1 LRGAVVASRFLRGA
15 VIASRFSRGA
25 VIARF
30 ADGALITC
38 YLVKVV
44 MFFEEIGHVEK
55 RVALQTD
62 IHECRL
68 HSGENARDA
77 SFMNAAGERIFV
89 GALEINFAQL
99 IVFDQRHFGLV
110 PVGRDHQF
118 LAHSGL
124 HPAGFRRA
132 IEDLSAY
139 QRRDIAKAVR
149 IGVAGQNRQSGAV
162 PPTPRRQKISPD
174 QHCGDVS
181 REGQM
186 DERRGDPSLP

>member
-1 LRGAVVASRFLRGA
+1 LDRLRRTLRGATVIPTFSIPVATVFTLPITRLPTARLPITRFSRGAVVASRFLRGA
-15 VIASRFSRGA
+15 LIASSF
-25 VIARF
+25 ARF
-30 ADGALITC
+30 ADGALIAC
-38 YLVKVV
+38 YLVKVF

-55 RVALQTD
+55 RVALQTQ

-68 HSGENARDA
+68 HSGENAGDS

-124 HPAGFRRA
+124 HLAGFREA

-139 QRRDIAKAVR
+139 
-149 IGVAGQNRQSGAV
+149 
-162 PPTPRRQKISPD
+162 
-174 QHCGDVS
+174 
-181 REGQM
+181 
-186 DERRGDPSLP
+186 